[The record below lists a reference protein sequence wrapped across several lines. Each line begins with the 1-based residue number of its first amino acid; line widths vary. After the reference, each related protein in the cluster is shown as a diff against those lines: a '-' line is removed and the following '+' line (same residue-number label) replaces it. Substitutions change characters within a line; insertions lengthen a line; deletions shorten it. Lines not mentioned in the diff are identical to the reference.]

1 MHRIQREI
9 KKFNFEYI
17 LLRDPFNW
25 DLVGD
30 IDLLVQNLDQTRNFL
45 LNNGYTELTDKYSP
59 NNNLKFIKLLKN
71 SDTWMHLDIHLTLDC
86 PGITWPNNFIEVLL
100 KEKIKDK
107 FGIYTINKSD
117 KFFLHLLHLSYE
129 KKIFSEKY
137 MHLICNLNKSMSQK
151 YDFLPQ
157 QFIFYSSLV
166 DQYLEGQISINVLL
180 DSFSTG
186 MNTNKK
192 KKINLISRSISR
204 LKSIINYD
212 YVVFLGP
219 DGSGKSSIT
228 KKFSTLKW
236 PKTKVDYMGPMSQ
249 TSMNSFLYLILNV
262 LNEYRFKYKLGS
274 TLGNLVRIIFHIFCY
289 FDFLLRLY
297 RNLWLFGSGHLI
309 IYDRYACDMFFR
321 RPNIFLE
328 IIYLRFFPKPKNV
341 FLCVGDAKEIY
352 RRKPDELSENEITQ
366 TISLYRKYLTKYAIQ
381 YIELDTTKYNVDDCV
396 NLIINN
402 VTTKTNN
409 KKI

>member
-1 MHRIQREI
+1 MHRIQKEI
-9 KKFNFEYI
+9 RKFKFEYI
-17 LLRDPFNW
+17 LLREPLNW

-30 IDLLVQNLDQTRNFL
+30 IDLLVNNLDQTKSFL
-45 LNNGYTELTDKYSP
+45 QKNGYTELTNLNST

-71 SDTWMHLDIHLTLDC
+71 SNTWIHLDIHSTVDC
-86 PGITWPNNFIEVLL
+86 PGITWPNSFIKILF
-100 KEKIKDK
+100 KEKIKDS
-107 FGIYTINKSD
+107 FNIYTINQSD
-117 KFFLHLLHLSYE
+117 KFFLHLLHLSCE
-129 KKIFSEKY
+129 KKYLSEKY
-137 MHLICNLNKSMSQK
+137 MHLKCNLNKSMFQK

-157 QFIFYSSLV
+157 PFIFYSSLV
-166 DQYLEGQISINVLL
+166 DQYLEGQIPINILL
-180 DSFSTG
+180 DYFSRG

-192 KKINLISRSISR
+192 KKINLIFRSISR
-204 LKSIINYD
+204 LRSIINYD

-228 KKFSTLKW
+228 EKFSTLKW

-249 TSMNSFLYLILNV
+249 TSMNSFLFLILNV
-262 LNEYRFKYKLGS
+262 LNGYRFKFKLGS
-274 TLGNLVRIIFHIFCY
+274 TLGNLVRIIFHVFCY

-297 RNLWLFGSGHLI
+297 RNLWLFGSGHII
-309 IYDRYACDMFFR
+309 IYDRFACDMFFR
-321 RPNIFLE
+321 RPNILLE

-366 TISLYRKYLTKYAIQ
+366 TISLYRKYLSKYDIQ

-402 VTTKTNN
+402 VTTKTNIN
-409 KKI
+409 KI